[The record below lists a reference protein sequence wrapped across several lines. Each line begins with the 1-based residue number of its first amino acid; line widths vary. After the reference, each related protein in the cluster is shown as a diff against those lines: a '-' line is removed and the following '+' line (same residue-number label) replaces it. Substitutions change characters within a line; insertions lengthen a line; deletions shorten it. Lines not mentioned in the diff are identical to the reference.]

1 MNRSAVA
8 TFAAAC
14 VALTLACSGDADRAP
29 SAPNCNDPSCSVA
42 PGGGAAGGTVGMG
55 GSEGGGGG
63 SAGTGSGGAPQ
74 PNGGAA
80 PGPGSSGGSDDGSGT
95 GTTPVDPGGA
105 DAGTTPTTPGGSGG
119 GGGDA
124 GRSSTGDIVFVP
136 IPT

>member
-1 MNRSAVA
+1 MKRSAVA
-8 TFAAAC
+8 TLTAAF
-14 VALTLACSGDADRAP
+14 VVLTLACAGDADRAP

-55 GSEGGGGG
+55 GTEGSGGG
-63 SAGTGSGGAPQ
+63 SSGTSGGAPQ
-74 PNGGAA
+74 PNGGAP

-95 GTTPVDPGGA
+95 GTSPVDPGGA
-105 DAGTTPTTPGGSGG
+105 DAGTTPTSPGGSTG

-124 GRSSTGDIVFVP
+124 GRSGTGDIVFVP